1 MRCQAC
7 DYELWHCV
15 GRTCPECGTEFSLD
29 DYIFE
34 KDTVL
39 FYCPHC
45 NQGIAGEQPTGRPPE
60 TTTECEGCGKEVGIY
75 SFIVRPT
82 EEYEEALTTELL
94 PIRTSDGNW
103 FTRYFET
110 VWLVMTKPTTAIR
123 KVPPHEPLVHA
134 WKFYFTTLLFTTLVG
149 MIPSILLFP
158 PNVFGM
164 GGGVG
169 INSVT
174 YFMVIQLVVGVGASI
189 LFVLLWILMTHV
201 QLQIAGGSTFTMRR
215 TTQAILYG
223 YGATIVSIIPCIGGF
238 FGLVW
243 WTVSAINMIAR
254 GQRVSG
260 GRASIAVLTGPV
272 IMTLCVCGGYALLIF
287 SILGPSITEARDIA
301 QQQMSKQNETLVV
314 PAESPQ
320 ETPTPDQ
327 PSK

>member
-15 GRTCPECGTEFSLD
+15 GRTCPECGTDFSLD

-45 NQGIAGEQPTGRPPE
+45 NHSVAGEQPEGLPSTNID
-60 TTTECEGCGKEVGIY
+60 ECKNCGKEVGND

-82 EEYEEALTTELL
+82 AEYEEALTTELL
-94 PIRTSDGNW
+94 PIRTTDGNW

-110 VWLVMTKPTTAIR
+110 VWLVMSKPTTAIQ

-134 WKFYFTTLLFTTLVG
+134 WKFYFTTLLFTAFLG
-149 MIPSILLFP
+149 MIPFILMFS
-158 PNVFGM
+158 PNVFGI
-164 GGGVG
+164 GAGAGV
-169 INSVT
+169 NSVT
-174 YFMVIQLVVGVGASI
+174 YLMVIQVVISVVASI

-201 QLQIAGGSTFTMRR
+201 LLQISSSTTFTMRI
-215 TTQAILYG
+215 TAQAVLYG
-223 YGATIVSIIPCIGGF
+223 YGATIVSIIPCLGGI

-243 WTVSAINMIAR
+243 WIVSAINMIAR
-254 GQRVSG
+254 GQRVGG
-260 GRASIAVLTGPV
+260 GRATLVVLTGPA

-287 SILGPSITEARDIA
+287 AFLNPALSAARDTA
-301 QQQMSKQNETLVV
+301 QQQINNQL
-314 PAESPQ
+314 
-320 ETPTPDQ
+320 
-327 PSK
+327 